1 MQVENEGNNESD
13 DTGADIN
20 DLEGF
25 TPDQKRAIIKWQ
37 NSGTTARFAKVNKQ
51 VMKQVQGEMQTLR
64 SEILDSI
71 KEMIGGGQRTEEG
84 ETKPSGAADPAVEK
98 RFAQMEREVQKARKM
113 AEDER
118 HLREE
123 QQAKARSQEER
134 SALENALRTQG
145 VKQELLKPAVALL
158 YTEDKRVARDDSGQI
173 VFKIPRD
180 GFVDDL
186 DLETGVGEWLRTA
199 EGKNFAAPKPVAGS
213 GATAG
218 KPASR
223 AQKTASRDELKSALL
238 HHMLKPE

>member
-1 MQVENEGNNESD
+1 MSNENDSNEND
-13 DTGADIN
+13 ETGADIN

-64 SEILDSI
+64 SEILESI
-71 KEMIGGGQRTEEG
+71 KEMVGGQRTEQEG
-84 ETKPSGAADPAVEK
+84 EAKPSGATDPAVEK

-123 QQAKARSQEER
+123 QLAKARAQEER
-134 SALENALRTQG
+134 SVLENALRAHG
-145 VKQELLKPAVALL
+145 AKPEFVKPAVALL
-158 YTEDKRVARDDSGQI
+158 YTEEKRVARDDNGAI
-173 VFKIPRD
+173 VFKIARD
-180 GFVDDL
+180 GFTDEL
-186 DLETGVGEWLRTA
+186 DIELGVAEWLKTA
-199 EGKNFAAPKPVAGS
+199 EGKVYAAPRSVAGS

-223 AQKTASRDELKSALL
+223 AQKTASRDELQSALM
-238 HHMLKPE
+238 HHLLKE